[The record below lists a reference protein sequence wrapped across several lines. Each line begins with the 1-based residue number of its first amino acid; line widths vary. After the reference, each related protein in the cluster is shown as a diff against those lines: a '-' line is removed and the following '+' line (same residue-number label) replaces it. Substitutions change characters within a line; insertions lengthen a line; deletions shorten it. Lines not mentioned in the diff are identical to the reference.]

1 MFIGWQGIATLVGI
15 LVVVSLILYVFTKWL
30 DNN

>member
-1 MFIGWQGIATLVGI
+1 MFLGWQGIATLVGI

>member
-1 MFIGWQGIATLVGI
+1 MFFGWQGIATLVGI
-15 LVVVSLILYVFTKWL
+15 LVVVSLILYVFSKWL